1 MKAIEVYLLDD
12 HKIVRDGLKSILS
25 LYPDIKI
32 TGEDSSPETFLS
44 HLGELKFDIL
54 ILDLSLPK
62 IPGMEVLKKVKT
74 LRPGTH
80 VAILS
85 MHDNPEYMMRAMREG
100 AATYLSKDTPGE
112 LLVEALRTIQKE
124 GSYYPSKIEL
134 KSSSHSLKPV
144 SESPEAE
151 ILTPK
156 EKDVLQLMVKGKSSK
171 QIAAEQGLSSRTIEA
186 HRLNIM
192 RKLGTSNSA
201 ETIAM
206 ALKKGLIS

>member
-1 MKAIEVYLLDD
+1 MKEIEVYLLDD

-32 TGEDSSPETFLS
+32 AGEDSSPETFLG
-44 HLGELKFDIL
+44 HLSELKFDIL

-74 LRPGTH
+74 ARPNAH

-85 MHDNPEYMMRAMREG
+85 MHDNPEYMMKAMREG

-112 LLVEALRTIQKE
+112 ILVDALRTIQKE
-124 GSYYPSKIEL
+124 GTYFPAKMEM
-134 KSSSHSLKPV
+134 KSSSQFMRPV
-144 SESPEAE
+144 SDHGDSE

-156 EKDVLQLMVKGKSSK
+156 EKEVLQLMVQGKSSK

-206 ALKKGLIS
+206 ALKKGLIN

>member
-1 MKAIEVYLLDD
+1 MKVIEVYLLDD

-25 LYPDIKI
+25 MYPDIKI
-32 TGEDSSPETFLS
+32 TGEDSSPETFLN
-44 HLGELKFDIL
+44 HLGELTFDIL

-74 LRPGTH
+74 MRPESH

-134 KSSSHSLKPV
+134 KSSANTLKPV
-144 SESPEAE
+144 SESPEVE
-151 ILTPK
+151 ILTQK

-206 ALKKGLIS
+206 ALKKGIID